1 MCKNRKWAK
10 YNKLYIFEK
19 PLNSNMQKYLQY
31 FQKLKFIQG
40 KLKMC
45 KFSSKASV
53 QLLCKF
59 LIKCRNPMTGSRSKD
74 RFSRVTVK

>member
-31 FQKLKFIQG
+31 FQKLNFIQG

-53 QLLCKF
+53 QLLCK
-59 LIKCRNPMTGSRSKD
+59 ISYKMSKSND
-74 RFSRVTVK
+74 RK